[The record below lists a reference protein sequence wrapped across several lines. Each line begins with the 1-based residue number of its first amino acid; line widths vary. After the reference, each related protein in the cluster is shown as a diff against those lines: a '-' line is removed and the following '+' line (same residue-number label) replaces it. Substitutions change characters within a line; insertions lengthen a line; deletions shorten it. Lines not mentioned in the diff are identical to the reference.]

1 MHVFGSLR
9 CSKHN
14 KYGGLSAM
22 KIRRNILPLNFF
34 GPAAVEYRYYY
45 IYSHLAHLAH
55 LAATG
60 TFECQL
66 HETRSSRSNRSL
78 PVACSW
84 DCYEAT
90 GLRCPPRPKR
100 IKMCVYMCAQMC
112 IDIYIYIY
120 EYMRVCVLM
129 IHW

>member
-34 GPAAVEYRYYY
+34 GPAAVEYRYY

-90 GLRCPPRPKR
+90 GLRCPSRSKR
-100 IKMCVYMCAQMC
+100 IKMCVYVCT
-112 IDIYIYIY
+112 DVYIYIC
-120 EYMRVCVLM
+120 EYMHVCVCVDDTLVM
-129 IHW
+129 C

>member
-14 KYGGLSAM
+14 KYGRLSAM

-34 GPAAVEYRYYY
+34 GPAAVEYRYY

-84 DCYEAT
+84 DCYEV
-90 GLRCPPRPKR
+90 PKR
-100 IKMCVYMCAQMC
+100 IKECVYINIYMLHKYV
-112 IDIYIYIY
+112 YIYI
-120 EYMRVCVLM
+120 
-129 IHW
+129 